1 MEAMSTAQASTIQVS
16 ASQDAFDVPAFIN
29 SRHVGAVQYGI
40 IILCGLVMFLDGFDT
55 QAISYMAPLIAKE
68 WGLSREVLGPIFS
81 SALTGLMV
89 GYLVLSPLSDRFGHR
104 RLIMISTVT
113 FGLLTLVT
121 ILATS
126 VTQLIIVRFATGVA
140 LGAAIP
146 STVALTTEYS
156 PKRLRATFVLA
167 IYCGFS
173 LGFVAAGGVAAWILP
188 LHGWRSLLWVGAIA
202 PLALAVFVFIFLP
215 ESLDFLVRT
224 KAKPESIWRVVRSV
238 DRALPRE
245 SPHAFTT
252 EIEEKR
258 SAVGSL
264 FQSDRTLGTLVLWLV
279 LWLVFGLNL
288 AEFYALQSWLPT
300 ILTNLGHSLNTVAL
314 ATSLTT
320 IGGIIA
326 AFVIGPAM
334 DRLGPYGSL
343 ATVYFAGVVFVALL
357 GLAVSGPSWVLLIA
371 AFCAGFCISGGQ
383 KSVIALA
390 AIFYLAPIRSTG
402 VGWALGIGRL
412 GGIGGPLL
420 IGVLLAY
427 QLSAASLFY
436 AAAVPM
442 LLAGILVT
450 LLGKKYGAS

>member
-1 MEAMSTAQASTIQVS
+1 MSTIEVSTT
-16 ASQDAFDVPAFIN
+16 QDVFDVPAFIN
-29 SRHVGAVQYGI
+29 SRHVGFVQYRI
-40 IILCGLVMFLDGFDT
+40 TILCGLVMLLDGFDT

-81 SALTGLMV
+81 SGLTGLMV

-104 RLIMISTVT
+104 RLIIISTVT
-113 FGLLTLVT
+113 FALLTLITV
-121 ILATS
+121 LATS
-126 VTQLIIVRFATGVA
+126 VTGLIALRFVTGIA

-146 STVALTTEYS
+146 SAVTLTTVYS

-173 LGFVAAGGVAAWILP
+173 LGFVAAGGLAAWIIP
-188 LHGWRSLLWVGAIA
+188 LHGWRSLLWIGAIA
-202 PLALAVFVFIFLP
+202 PLTLAVLVFIFLP

-224 KAKPESIWRVVRSV
+224 NAKPESIWRVVRSV
-238 DRALPRE
+238 DSTLPNQGPRVF
-245 SPHAFTT
+245 AT
-252 EIEEKR
+252 EVEEKR
-258 SAVGSL
+258 SAIGSL
-264 FQSDRTLGTLVLWLV
+264 FQSDRTLGTLV

-300 ILTNLGHSLNTVAL
+300 ILTNLGDSLNTVAL
-314 ATSLTT
+314 ATSLTE
-320 IGGIIA
+320 IGGIVA

-343 ATVYFAGVVFVALL
+343 ATVYFAGVAFVALL
-357 GLAVSGPSWVLLIA
+357 GLAVSAPSWVLLIA

-390 AIFYLAPIRSTG
+390 AIFYPAPIRSTG

-427 QLSAASLFY
+427 QLSVASLFY

-442 LLAGILVT
+442 LLAGLLVM
-450 LLGKKYGAS
+450 LLAVKYKTP

>member
-1 MEAMSTAQASTIQVS
+1 MSRTEAGTT
-16 ASQDAFDVPAFIN
+16 QDVFDVPAFIN

-40 IILCGLVMFLDGFDT
+40 IILCGLMMFLDGFDT
-55 QAISYMAPLIAKE
+55 QAISYIAPRIARE
-68 WGLSREVLGPIFS
+68 WGLSRELLGPIFS
-81 SALTGLMV
+81 SALIGLMV

-104 RLIMISTVT
+104 RLIIISTVT
-113 FGLLTLVT
+113 FALLTLITV
-121 ILATS
+121 LATS
-126 VTQLIIVRFATGVA
+126 VTQLIALRFVTGIA

-146 STVALTTEYS
+146 SAVALTTEYS

-167 IYCGFS
+167 LYCGFS
-173 LGFVAAGGVAAWILP
+173 LGFVAAGGVAAWIIP
-188 LHGWRSLLWVGAIA
+188 LHGWRSLLWIGAIA
-202 PLALAVFVFIFLP
+202 PLTLAVFVFIFLP
-215 ESLDFLVRT
+215 ESIDFLVRT
-224 KAKPESIWRVVRSV
+224 KAEPESIWRVVRSV
-238 DRALPRE
+238 DRTLPNQGPRV
-245 SPHAFTT
+245 FTT
-252 EIEEKR
+252 PVEEKR

-264 FQSDRTLGTLVLWLV
+264 FQSDRTLGTLV

-314 ATSLTT
+314 ATSLME
-320 IGGIIA
+320 IGGIVA

-357 GLAVSGPSWVLLIA
+357 GLTISAPSWVLLIA

-390 AIFYLAPIRSTG
+390 AIFYPAPIRSTG
-402 VGWALGIGRL
+402 VGWALGIGRV

-436 AAAVPM
+436 AAAGPM
-442 LLAGILVT
+442 LLAGILVM
-450 LLGKKYGAS
+450 LLGVKYKTP

>member
-1 MEAMSTAQASTIQVS
+1 MKAMSIAKV
-16 ASQDAFDVPAFIN
+16 AFDVPTFIN
-29 SRHVGAVQYGI
+29 SRRVGAVQWVVI
-40 IILCGLVMFLDGFDT
+40 VLCALVMFLDGFDT

-68 WGLSREVLGPIFS
+68 WGLPRELLGPIFS

-89 GYLVLSPLSDRFGHR
+89 GYLLLSPLSDRFGHR
-104 RLIMISTVT
+104 HLILISTIA

-121 ILATS
+121 VFVSS
-126 VTQLIIVRFATGVA
+126 VTELMILRFITGVA

-156 PKRLRATFVLA
+156 PKRLRATFVLV

-173 LGFVAAGGVAAWILP
+173 LGFVAAGALAAWSIP
-188 LHGWRSLLWVGAIA
+188 LYGWRSLLWIGSFAPVLLAI
-202 PLALAVFVFIFLP
+202 FVFLFLP

-224 KAKPESIWRVVRSV
+224 KAEPRSIWRVVRRV
-238 DRALPRE
+238 DQNLPHDC
-245 SPHAFTT
+245 PDQFTT

-264 FQSDRTLGTLVLWLV
+264 FQSGRTFGTIV

-300 ILTNLGHSLNTVAL
+300 ILTNLKYDLNTVAL

-320 IGGIIA
+320 IGGIVA
-326 AFVIGPAM
+326 AFAIGPAM
-334 DRLGPYGSL
+334 DRLGPYASL
-343 ATVYFAGVVFVALL
+343 AAVYFAGVVFVALL
-357 GLAVSGPSWVLLIA
+357 GVAISAPAWVLLVA
-371 AFCAGFCISGGQ
+371 AFCAGFCVSGGQ
-383 KSVIALA
+383 KSVIALS
-390 AIFYLAPIRSTG
+390 AIFYPAPIRSTG
-402 VGWALGIGRL
+402 VGWALGVGRL

-420 IGVLLAY
+420 VGVLLGY
-427 QLSAASLFY
+427 HLQPASLFY

-442 LLAGILVT
+442 LLAGVLVAT
-450 LLGKKYGAS
+450 LGANKPRAVKA